1 MTLYSISV
9 CQKPWRITTL
19 KLSLG
24 VTKLQASLERL
35 EEYLEG
41 QLSQR
46 RLQVEYLE
54 GLQQLP
60 VPLVV
65 FLVVDQ
71 SPLQL
76 TMLVSLV
83 ELNRHQQVPK
93 ETEVSRT
100 KIFVRN
106 PDDPWVPRDTANDI
120 PKIEWICDL

>member
-46 RLQVEYLE
+46 RALQVEYLE
-54 GLQQLP
+54 GQLNQRRALQVQYLQGQLKQRQA
-60 VPLVV
+60 L
-65 FLVVDQ
+65 
-71 SPLQL
+71 
-76 TMLVSLV
+76 
-83 ELNRHQQVPK
+83 
-93 ETEVSRT
+93 
-100 KIFVRN
+100 
-106 PDDPWVPRDTANDI
+106 
-120 PKIEWICDL
+120 